1 MLAGLEA
8 VFTEVKVVTVSALE
22 PGAVDG
28 EHLAAVTPVDAA
40 TRACKI
46 NETSFHYV
54 TTAGSEEWRA
64 TVRVD
69 ISEPDSR
76 VNAGHQFHFRQEA
89 GPVRLLREV
98 DYHVLPIGTE
108 S

>member
-8 VFTEVKVVTVSALE
+8 VFTEVKVITVPAFE

-28 EHLAAVTPVDAA
+28 EHLAPITPADTGTCMRVQRNVLPPCESGESSVEGETVSVDAP
-40 TRACKI
+40 K
-46 NETSFHYV
+46 
-54 TTAGSEEWRA
+54 
-64 TVRVD
+64 
-69 ISEPDSR
+69 PDSR
-76 VNAGHQFHFRQEA
+76 VNAGHQFHFRQES